1 MRNKEYLIYYLS
13 LVWFSLWFSLWFS
26 YQKRMVFIPKLY
38 GLGTETVRFWDE
50 NHKIHLLHFKS

>member
-13 LVWFSLWFSLWFS
+13 LVWFSLWFS